1 MKRGIKL
8 AEIWAIAFQVS
19 GAIILLLWSIQGAK
33 KEKII
38 ERYFPGSSCVERDDE
53 DNCILKKERLQK
65 ISKEA
70 YLNILAFVDIAI
82 GYSLAFFVKNKYEA
96 TNALLSTIVI
106 TLIILFM
113 ENILAYIISRM
124 FYRKDEIVPYSLL
137 KENDV
142 DTFAT
147 DKEVENMFDETFNE
161 VFGEK

>member
-1 MKRGIKL
+1 
-8 AEIWAIAFQVS
+8 
-19 GAIILLLWSIQGAK
+19 
-33 KEKII
+33 
-38 ERYFPGSSCVERDDE
+38 
-53 DNCILKKERLQK
+53 
-65 ISKEA
+65 
-70 YLNILAFVDIAI
+70 
-82 GYSLAFFVKNKYEA
+82 
-96 TNALLSTIVI
+96 
-106 TLIILFM
+106 M